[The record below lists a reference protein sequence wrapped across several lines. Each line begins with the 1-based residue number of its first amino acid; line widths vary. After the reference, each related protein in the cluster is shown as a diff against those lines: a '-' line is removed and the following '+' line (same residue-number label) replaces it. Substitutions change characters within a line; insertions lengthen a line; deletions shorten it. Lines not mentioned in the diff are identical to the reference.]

1 MRVRLVASAL
11 CLVLAAVAAL
21 AAADARS
28 WRDAAGR
35 ADGRSPATRVPGDPV
50 GGFLALDDDLA
61 FRRAVRAY
69 IAAEYIPFGVND
81 NDSWAAARARSAAA
95 LAVVA
100 ERSEPRLAS
109 RAHDLLGVLAAND
122 FSVDQALERFRSAI
136 VADPTNVNAK
146 RNLETLLRAIAAVGV
161 RIPPGGFGPGGRRGT
176 GFSPPGTGY

>member
-1 MRVRLVASAL
+1 VRLVGAAL
-11 CLVLAAVAAL
+11 CLVLASVAAF

-35 ADGRSPATRVPGDPV
+35 ADGRSPATRIPGDPV
-50 GGFLALDDDLA
+50 GGFLALDDELA

-69 IAAEYIPFGVND
+69 VAAEYIPFGVD
-81 NDSWAAARARSAAA
+81 ENDSRAAARARAAGE
-95 LAVVA
+95 LAAVA

-109 RAHDLLGVLAAND
+109 RAHDLLGVSAAND

-146 RNLETLLRAIAAVGV
+146 RNLETLLRAIAAVV
-161 RIPPGGFGPGGRRGT
+161 RIVPPGGFGPGGRRGA